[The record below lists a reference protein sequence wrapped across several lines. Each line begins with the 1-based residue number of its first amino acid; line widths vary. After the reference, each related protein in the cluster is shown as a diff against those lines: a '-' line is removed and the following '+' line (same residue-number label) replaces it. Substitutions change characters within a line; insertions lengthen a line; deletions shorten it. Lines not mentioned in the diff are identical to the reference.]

1 MAGAVTETYAAAI
14 QHDLV
19 DLEGA
24 TPVGVVRRPPGWF
37 HAAVAENHRELGP
50 PESLLE
56 ETKERQEDLQMT
68 GMSETGAHNAAFE
81 ETDFESRYREYLG
94 EDPEAQAAVETLGD
108 RVRNGEA
115 IALVCFEADDK
126 ACHRHTLLD
135 VLRDGL

>member
-1 MAGAVTETYAAAI
+1 MAGSLTETYAAAI

-56 ETKERQEDLQMT
+56 ETKERQEDLRMA
-68 GMSETGAHNAAFE
+68 GMGETGAHNAAFE
-81 ETDFESRYREYLG
+81 ESDFAERYREYLG
-94 EDPEAQAAVETLGD
+94 EDPDAQAAISSLDD
-108 RVRNGEA
+108 RVREGED

-126 ACHRHTLLD
+126 ACHRHALLE